1 MGGRLVGVREHHGPR
16 TAQDEGREATRG
28 PRGPVPRG
36 TLPEDRG
43 APRGAPRA
51 PPPRLRR
58 GESVGQREEVA
69 GPRRKSRVKGQV
81 SERPEGTA
89 KEGRGKKHF
98 RWKRRGVLL
107 EKDAPW

>member
-1 MGGRLVGVREHHGPR
+1 MKAGKQLVGRAAPFHGARCQR
-16 TAQDEGREATRG
+16 TEERRA
-28 PRGPVPRG
+28 V
-36 TLPEDRG
+36 
-43 APRGAPRA
+43 PRA
-51 PPPRLRR
+51 PPPRLQR
-58 GESVGQREEVA
+58 GEPVGQREEVA

-98 RWKRRGVLL
+98 GWKRRGVRL